1 METIILGST
10 GIAATRSGFGA
21 LPIQRLS
28 KEEAARLLVLAYE
41 GGINFFDTAN
51 AYTDSEE
58 KLGEALR
65 DVRQNVVISTK
76 SAGKD
81 KKTVQAHIEQSL
93 RSLRTDYI
101 DLFQF
106 HNPAVLPDIHD
117 PDGPF
122 AAALE
127 AKQKG
132 YIRHIGI
139 TNHRLKV
146 AHEAIESGNF
156 ETLQFPFC
164 YLATEKD
171 LELVKLCREHD
182 MGFIAMKGLSGGL
195 LNNAEAC
202 YAFMQEHPD
211 VVPIWG
217 IQRESELQEVLEL
230 EKNPPALDEAM
241 MARIEKDRRELAGDF
256 CRGCGY
262 CMPCPVGIEINNCAR
277 MSLLLRRSPSEGHL
291 SPEGQAKMMKIKDC
305 LHCNQCMSKCPYGLN
320 TPELLQRNLKDYE
333 EVLAGKVMTPTNF

>member
-1 METIILGST
+1 METIRLGRTDLMVSKT
-10 GIAATRSGFGA
+10 AFGA
-21 LPIQRLS
+21 LPIQRIS
-28 KEEAARLLVLAYE
+28 KEDAVKLVRRAYDA
-41 GGINFFDTAN
+41 GINYFDTAN

-65 DVRQNVVISTK
+65 GVRQNVVISTK
-76 SAGKD
+76 SGGKD
-81 KKTVQAHIEQSL
+81 KKTVQAHIEESL
-93 RSLRTDYI
+93 RRLQTDYI
-101 DLFQF
+101 DLFQV
-106 HNPAVLPDIHD
+106 HNPAELPDIND

-127 AKQKG
+127 ARQKG

-146 AHEAIESGNF
+146 AHAAIESGNF

-171 LELVKLCREHD
+171 LELVALCREHD

-202 YAFMQEHPD
+202 YAFMQEHPT

-217 IQRESELQEVLEL
+217 VQHEWELDQWLELTERNPRLTPELQAVI
-230 EKNPPALDEAM
+230 D
-241 MARIEKDRRELAGDF
+241 RDRRELAGNF
-256 CRGCGY
+256 CRSCGY
-262 CMPCPVGIEINNCAR
+262 CLPCTAGIDIPQAAR
-277 MSLLLRRSPSEGHL
+277 MMQLLGRSPYRPYMSDEWY
-291 SPEGQAKMMKIKDC
+291 AKMHKIEEC
-305 LHCNQCMSKCPYGLN
+305 VHCDACKSRCPYGLD
-320 TPELLQRNLKDYE
+320 TPALLARQLQDYDAFYA
-333 EVLAGKVMTPTNF
+333 VHHND